1 MKPLAANSLL
11 QNRYLIIHHIGK
23 GGMGEVY
30 LSVDQRLGN
39 PVALKRTVFRDDAMM
54 WDAFEREA
62 RILARLRHPVLPKVS
77 DHFSEKEE
85 QYLVMEYISGDDL
98 SKRLDTA
105 QKPFPLQWVL
115 YWADEL
121 LDALSYLHT
130 HEPPIIHRD
139 IKPQNLKL
147 TNENHVVLLDFGLAK
162 NSVAKKTQHSSSGS
176 LVGYTPHYA
185 PIEQIRGTGTNPR
198 SDIYS
203 LSATLYQLMTG
214 TVPLDAL
221 TRAESVIGGSGDSL
235 PSPTDI
241 VPEIS
246 PEISAVILHGMALN
260 SEQRFSDAKE
270 MQKTLRE
277 AYSVHQQ
284 RVAAGELF
292 DGAETL
298 VPEAKS
304 LPPEV
309 SVSGPKAAAHI
320 FTNADID
327 VAAAQNQPP
336 VTLAAESLKNGANGS
351 PENGAINVPDFAA
364 TIPADQWSPAEG
376 ETQGFTHSE
385 MRRSTID
392 EEAFQKFGFDA
403 EGTATGSTDYDLISP
418 TQFIDHENNSPET
431 EAELAAA
438 AATAA
443 QQSEIDKNPPIR
455 PITKPLDPAAKP
467 VKPAKPVKVKKASS
481 GLGLKLIG
489 AAAVLCFMVAAA
501 GAGVWY
507 AVTNNLIT
515 IPGFEQT
522 GSQTNNGQNPADEKK
537 PDVVSGGTNTDPG
550 NTSQADKGE
559 ANSTAPVNA
568 TVGDPGNQS
577 TVNSTVNSGDRKPAQ
592 TKPAQK
598 PKTAPDKGKP
608 KGPGAPTD
616 ILQ

>member
-1 MKPLAANSLL
+1 
-11 QNRYLIIHHIGK
+11 
-23 GGMGEVY
+23 MGEVY

-98 SKRLDTA
+98 SKRLETA

-162 NSVAKKTQHSSSGS
+162 NSVAKKTHISSSGS

-235 PSPTDI
+235 PSPSEI
-241 VPEIS
+241 NPEVS
-246 PEISAVILHGMALN
+246 SDISAVILRGMALN
-260 SEQRFSDAKE
+260 SEQRYADAKD
-270 MQKTLRE
+270 MQKALRE
-277 AYSVHQQ
+277 AYAVHQQ
-284 RVAAGELF
+284 RVAAGEPF

-298 VPEAKS
+298 IPESKS
-304 LPPEV
+304 APPDV

-320 FTNADID
+320 FTNADVDNMID
-327 VAAAQNQPP
+327 SAQEPP
-336 VTLAAESLKNGANGS
+336 VTLAAEALNKGND
-351 PENGAINVPDFAA
+351 ENGTGAIGAPEFAA
-364 TIPADQWSPAEG
+364 TIPADQWAPSEG
-376 ETQGFTHSE
+376 ETQGFTHAE
-385 MRRSTID
+385 IRRTTID
-392 EEAFQKFGFDA
+392 EEAFQKFGFDPEKVA
-403 EGTATGSTDYDLISP
+403 ATTGEFDHISP
-418 TQFIDHENNSPET
+418 TQLMENPSASQ
-431 EAELAAA
+431 EAEAA
-438 AATAA
+438 AATMTS
-443 QQSEIDKNPPIR
+443 QPEIDRNPPIR
-455 PITKPLDPAAKP
+455 PVTKPLDPMAKPAPKP
-467 VKPAKPVKVKKASS
+467 VKAKKASS
-481 GLGLKLIG
+481 GLGIKLVG
-489 AAAVLCFMVAAA
+489 AAAVLCFLVAVA
-501 GAGVWY
+501 GAGGWY
-507 AVTNNLIT
+507 AVNAGLIE
-515 IPGFEQT
+515 IPGFSPANTQNSQT
-522 GSQTNNGQNPADEKK
+522 DNPQTPPDSTQPKEEPKTNNG
-537 PDVVSGGTNTDPG
+537 S
-550 NTSQADKGE
+550 
-559 ANSTAPVNA
+559 
-568 TVGDPGNQS
+568 
-577 TVNSTVNSGDRKPAQ
+577 NSTVATDSSNSSTNSSGANTATDIFASDVNSASANSARDGNTDKKGQPAKTQ
-592 TKPAQK
+592 KTKAGQEK
-598 PKTAPDKGKP
+598 GGKATGPKSGGRPN
-608 KGPGAPTD
+608 D